1 MNLDTVA
8 VRPDAIAEQL
18 RADIIAQRD
27 APGSTI
33 TESAVALRFGV
44 ARPTARL
51 AIEKLVAEGL
61 LRREAH
67 QAARVPVLGRDD
79 ILDLFGSRAIIESA
93 AVAALASVPADAV
106 AAHRAGDSAANDIAF
121 HRALVAGQ
129 SSPRLARMHE
139 LLLGEIELCIGQV
152 HAEQLLTAA
161 DVTAQHQRILDAI
174 AGGDP
179 DAAARLTRKH
189 IELARDALLNHAD
202 KRTTHG

>member
-1 MNLDTVA
+1 MSLDSAA

-27 APGSTI
+27 KPGSTI
-33 TESAVALRFGV
+33 TESAVAVRFGV

-51 AIEKLVAEGL
+51 AIERLVAEGI

-79 ILDLFGSRAIIESA
+79 IIDLFEARAIIESA
-93 AVAALASVPADAV
+93 AVAALTTVPVTA
-106 AAHRAGDSAANDIAF
+106 RGSGDSAADDIAF

-129 SSPRLARMHE
+129 SSPRLTRMHN

-152 HAEQLLTAA
+152 HAEHLVSASDMA
-161 DVTAQHQRILDAI
+161 AQHQRILDALT
-174 AGGDP
+174 AGDP
-179 DAAARLTRKH
+179 ASAARLTREH
-189 IELARDALLNHAD
+189 IEYARDALLE
-202 KRTTHG
+202 RTTRG